1 MYRIGIDVGG
11 TNTDAVIMQ
20 EGKILTGVKSATTA
34 DVMSGVV
41 ESLVKALENTGINK
55 SDVSGVMIGTT
66 HFTNAVVERR
76 HLSRTAAVRLC
87 LPAAQCLPPMVD
99 WPDDI
104 REAVGGKF
112 WMAKGG
118 NEFDGRQISA
128 IDEEELTQIA
138 KAIQKEEISSVAICS
153 VFSPVNDEM
162 EKKAMA
168 VMKKVLAGADFT
180 LSSEIGRLGI
190 LERENAAIMNASL
203 RSLSSRT
210 VEAFGKALLKV
221 GIDCPYFIT
230 QNDGTLMGTDFV
242 KAYPVLTFAS
252 GPTNSMRGASYLT
265 GEQNAIVIDVGGT
278 STDVGALIKG
288 FPRPASTTVDV
299 GGVRTNFRMPDV
311 FSIALGGGL
320 LWRLLVMEILSR
332 LALSL

>member
-1 MYRIGIDVGG
+1 
-11 TNTDAVIMQ
+11 
-20 EGKILTGVKSATTA
+20 
-34 DVMSGVV
+34 
-41 ESLVKALENTGINK
+41 
-55 SDVSGVMIGTT
+55 
-66 HFTNAVVERR
+66 
-76 HLSRTAAVRLC
+76 
-87 LPAAQCLPPMVD
+87 
-99 WPDDI
+99 
-104 REAVGGKF
+104 
-112 WMAKGG
+112 
-118 NEFDGRQISA
+118 
-128 IDEEELTQIA
+128 
-138 KAIQKEEISSVAICS
+138 
-153 VFSPVNDEM
+153 
-162 EKKAMA
+162 
-168 VMKKVLAGADFT
+168 MKKVLAGADFT

-311 FSIALGGGL
+311 FSIALGGDYCGDC
-320 LWRLLVMEILSR
+320 
-332 LALSL
+332 

>member
-55 SDVSGVMIGTT
+55 SDVSVMIEPLISQTLSSSVGIS
-66 HFTNAVVERR
+66 HAQLRSGFACQQHNA
-76 HLSRTAAVRLC
+76 
-87 LPAAQCLPPMVD
+87 LPPMVD

-138 KAIQKEEISSVAICS
+138 EAIQKEDITSVAICS

-288 FPRPASTTVDV
+288 FQGQRAQ
-299 GGVRTNFRMPDV
+299 
-311 FSIALGGGL
+311 
-320 LWRLLVMEILSR
+320 LWM
-332 LALSL
+332 